1 MSVGVRHLSV
11 LGEFK
16 PFGLIAEA
24 LDGKPPD
31 NLSDKYDY
39 FLFDPKFVRD
49 RAEADSNGGCSI
61 SEPSDCCDHELF
73 IRGNRIIWTT
83 GARVFKRFTL
93 PSQVITVCWCHIG
106 DISEALL
113 CVLQIES
120 LTIYNTSGEVVSIPL
135 PRTITSIWPLPF
147 GLLLQSIEGNFP
159 AHAPFPSS
167 SRLLGARDIP
177 RPRREIG
184 HSPQN
189 NYSLPSAFNHNIK
202 GYTDSMSSHLI
213 LCDLLEEPQCTYIE
227 ERGKLNIMR
236 DFDERTIWTS
246 DQIPLMASYNKGKM
260 QHSVWVAEV
269 VNCNPEVA
277 STSLSDVV
285 PAGVL
290 PKQFSFHR
298 IWQGKGAQTSASKVF
313 LATDDDAA
321 PIICLLLQ
329 EQKRLLALRL
339 QSVEINNEILFDIK
353 PDMSWSIPAVA
364 AAPVIVTRPRVKVG
378 LLQYTD
384 IIVLAPDNTL
394 LLYSGKQCL
403 CRYMLPSSLRKG
415 NLSRSLEFSEA
426 ASVSHDL
433 KIIGLADAVEGRIN
447 VIVNTGQIFRCAL
460 RQNPSSSLTND
471 CITAMAEGLSSNFY
485 NYFLVLL
492 WGDNNSAY
500 LSEASSD
507 VDSEWNSF
515 CSVIMQMGQ
524 KSSLISQQDLNS
536 VPDSSWEFLLNSNF
550 HKNYCKFNF
559 IAGISGTKLAVLG
572 PNSSRKEVDG
582 SLILN
587 DSFYSELFMVTLD
600 SLHSLYESLKLDNLR
615 KRDLE
620 LLAVLL
626 CNVAK
631 FLGEEYYLDHYI
643 RDFPCLSKKVGMSMD
658 SVSRKNPPSLFKW
671 LENCL
676 EHGYNY
682 ANVSDLPPLIRK
694 DGSSVV
700 SWARKI
706 VSFYSLLLGAKPIG
720 KKLPSGVFCNIAL
733 GSFCSNEELTVL
745 AMVGENFGLQQLDLL
760 PCGVSLP
767 MRHALDKCRESPPID
782 WPAAAYILL
791 GREDLALS
799 CLANTCKSKELETQT
814 NVNLISM
821 STPYMLHLHPVTVPS
836 IVSDTNGLDSTKFE
850 DTDSVDGSMT
860 DGMEHIFASGIQ
872 LRYGRDLRLNEV
884 RRVLCSARPVAI
896 QTSVSPSATE
906 QDLQQ
911 AQLWH
916 LAQRT
921 TALPLGRGA
930 FTLATINTLLTEAF
944 TVPKL
949 VLAGRLPAQQNATVN
964 LDPNIRNIQELKSW
978 PEFHNAVAGGLRL
991 SPVQGKMSRTWI
1003 MYNKPEEPNITHA
1016 GLLLALGLHGHLRAL
1031 TISDIYKYFYQEHES
1046 TAVGLMLGLAASYRG
1061 TMQPVIS
1068 KSLYVHI
1075 PARHPSSVEL
1085 EVPTILQSAALM
1097 SVGLLYEG
1105 SAHPQTMQILLG
1117 EIGRRSGGDNVLERE
1132 GHAVSAGFAL
1142 GLVALGR
1149 GEDALGFTETLVG
1162 RLFHYIGGKEVHN
1175 ERSHFLSLTADEHNR
1190 CAGQMMDGTMVNVD
1204 VTAPGA
1210 IIALSLMFLKTESE
1224 AIVSRLSIPNS
1235 HFDLQYVRP
1244 DFIMLRVIARNLI
1257 MWSRVH
1263 PSEDWI
1269 QSQIPEIVKSNVKAL
1284 KDDTSDD
1291 EMDAETFV
1299 QAYVNI
1305 VAGACISLGLR
1316 FAGTKNANVQELLY
1330 GYAVY
1335 FLNEIKPVFTTRGNA
1350 FPKGLS
1356 RYVDRCT
1363 LEICLHLVVLSL
1375 SVVMAGSGHLQTF
1388 RLLRFLRGRNSAD
1401 GHASYGIQMAVSLA
1415 IGFLFLGGGM
1425 RTFSTSNNSIAAL
1438 LISLYPRLP
1447 TGPNDNR
1454 CHLQAFRHLYVLATE
1469 ARWIQT
1475 VDVDTGLPVYAPL
1488 EVTVRETEHYSETS
1502 YCEVTPCILPE
1513 RAILKRVCVCGP
1525 RYWPQVIELVPE
1537 DKPWWSFGDK
1547 NDPFNSGVLY
1557 IKRKIGAC
1565 SYVDDPVGCQSLLS
1579 RAMHK
1584 VFSWTSDPSTN
1595 NNSGLGSVAVDQL
1608 VSTFSSDPSLIA
1620 FAQLC
1625 CDASWN
1631 SRSDGDFQEF
1641 CLQVLFE
1648 CISKDRPALLQ
1659 VYLSLHTMIG
1669 SMVDQVTNGRVVVGD
1684 SLNIS
1689 NLKLALAYIEA
1700 QLSGK
1705 LTASKGSIVQ
1715 SKFMGSV
1722 RKRVEEL
1729 LNYSNGLQNH
1739 FSNYLTSGKWPD
1751 DESQGE
1757 KNSILLSW
1765 YLKWFGVPPPS
1776 VIKTAAEKIKPK
1788 LVSSSLVPFLRLLFP
1803 TTHINAIGEIDK
1815 FLSLQVSQ

>member
-1 MSVGVRHLSV
+1 
-11 LGEFK
+11 
-16 PFGLIAEA
+16 
-24 LDGKPPD
+24 
-31 NLSDKYDY
+31 
-39 FLFDPKFVRD
+39 
-49 RAEADSNGGCSI
+49 
-61 SEPSDCCDHELF
+61 
-73 IRGNRIIWTT
+73 
-83 GARVFKRFTL
+83 
-93 PSQVITVCWCHIG
+93 
-106 DISEALL
+106 
-113 CVLQIES
+113 
-120 LTIYNTSGEVVSIPL
+120 
-135 PRTITSIWPLPF
+135 
-147 GLLLQSIEGNFP
+147 
-159 AHAPFPSS
+159 
-167 SRLLGARDIP
+167 
-177 RPRREIG
+177 
-184 HSPQN
+184 
-189 NYSLPSAFNHNIK
+189 
-202 GYTDSMSSHLI
+202 
-213 LCDLLEEPQCTYIE
+213 
-227 ERGKLNIMR
+227 
-236 DFDERTIWTS
+236 
-246 DQIPLMASYNKGKM
+246 
-260 QHSVWVAEV
+260 
-269 VNCNPEVA
+269 
-277 STSLSDVV
+277 
-285 PAGVL
+285 
-290 PKQFSFHR
+290 
-298 IWQGKGAQTSASKVF
+298 
-313 LATDDDAA
+313 
-321 PIICLLLQ
+321 
-329 EQKRLLALRL
+329 
-339 QSVEINNEILFDIK
+339 
-353 PDMSWSIPAVA
+353 
-364 AAPVIVTRPRVKVG
+364 
-378 LLQYTD
+378 
-384 IIVLAPDNTL
+384 
-394 LLYSGKQCL
+394 
-403 CRYMLPSSLRKG
+403 MLPSSLHKG

-447 VIVNTGQIFRCAL
+447 VMVNTGQIFRCEL

-492 WGDNNSAY
+492 WGDNNSTY

-515 CSVIMQMGQ
+515 CSIIMQMGQ
-524 KSSLISQQDLNS
+524 KPSLISKQHLNS
-536 VPDSSWEFLLNSNF
+536 APDSSWEFLLNSDF

-559 IAGISGTKLAVLG
+559 IAGISGTKPAVLV

-587 DSFYSELFMVTLD
+587 DSFYSELFMVSLD
-600 SLHSLYESLKLDNLR
+600 SLHSLYESLKLDTLR

-643 RDFPCLSKKVGMSMD
+643 RDFPCLSKKFGMSMD
-658 SVSRKNPPSLFKW
+658 SVSQKNPPSLFKW

-676 EHGYNY
+676 EYGYNY
-682 ANVSDLPPLIRK
+682 ANVNDLPPLIRK
-694 DGSSVV
+694 DESSVV
-700 SWARKI
+700 SWARKV

-720 KKLPSGVFCNIAL
+720 KKLPSGVFCNIAP

-767 MRHALDKCRESPPID
+767 LRHALDKCRESPPTD

-836 IVSDTNGLDSTKFE
+836 IVSDTSGLDSTKFE

-860 DGMEHIFASGIQ
+860 DGMEHIFASGTQ

-896 QTSVSPSATE
+896 QTSVSPSATD

-978 PEFHNAVAGGLRL
+978 PEFHNAVAAGLRL
-991 SPVQGKMSRTWI
+991 SPIQGKMSRTWI

-1061 TMQPVIS
+1061 TMQPASIIS
-1068 KSLYVHI
+1068 RAGSTNNSAGLLLLFI
-1075 PARHPSSVEL
+1075 CPFSD
-1085 EVPTILQSAALM
+1085 SAALM

-1149 GEDALGFTETLVG
+1149 GEDALGFTDTLVG

-1175 ERSHFLSLTADEHNR
+1175 ERSHFLSLSADEHNR

-1224 AIVSRLSIPNS
+1224 AIVSRLSIPNT

-1257 MWSRVH
+1257 MWSRVY

-1269 QSQIPEIVKSNVKAL
+1269 QSQIPEIVKSNVEAL
-1284 KDDTSDD
+1284 RDDTSDVD

-1335 FLNEIKPVFTTRGNA
+1335 FLNEIKPVFATRGNA
-1350 FPKGLS
+1350 FLKGLS

-1425 RTFSTSNNSIAAL
+1425 RTFSTNNNSIAAL
-1438 LISLYPRLP
+1438 FISLYPRLP
-1447 TGPNDNR
+1447 SGPNDNR

-1475 VDVDTGLPVYAPL
+1475 VDVDTGLPVYAPF

-1537 DKPWWSFGDK
+1537 DKPWWSYGDK

-1584 VFSWTSDPSTN
+1584 VFSLTSDPSTN
-1595 NNSGLGSVAVDQL
+1595 DKSGLGSVAVDQL

-1625 CDASWN
+1625 CDPSWN
-1631 SRSDGDFQEF
+1631 SRQEF

-1669 SMVDQVTNGRVVVGD
+1669 SMVDQVINGHVVVGD

-1689 NLKLALAYIEA
+1689 NLKLGKCMMSEMDQLVDEKIWITSVAKSISELRTNKSIPTHFSVQLALAYIDA

-1705 LTASKGSIVQ
+1705 LTTSKGGIVQ

-1729 LNYSNGLQNH
+1729 LNCSNGLQNH

-1751 DESQGE
+1751 DESQGD

-1765 YLKWFGVPPPS
+1765 YLKWFRVPPPS

-1803 TTHINAIGEIDK
+1803 TTHINAIDEIDK
-1815 FLSLQVSQ
+1815 FLSLQVCQ